1 MFKEYNFISIRI
13 INLFIILTLY
23 KSSSFYFS
31 LALLLYFL
39 ISNNICLLLPIIHI
53 MHIIHTT
60 TINYMFLH
68 SFNLIQFINP
78 INLTS
83 DTMQSQIFSFIQFR
97 NTTAN
102 SYCVLNML
110 LLEPSFCTAFLK
122 DLLIHS
128 VLILFSLILLFCFCE
143 FLCLLFVLLFL
154 PFLAFSWKLGGMLE
168 GMGFSY
174 FEKLAVCLFELWNWV
189 DFVLGKRCAFVYCM
203 RIN

>member
-1 MFKEYNFISIRI
+1 MNMNMNICIYLSMYISIYLSLIFKEYNFISIRI
-13 INLFIILTLY
+13 INLFTILTLY
-23 KSSSFYFS
+23 KSPSFYFS

-39 ISNNICLLLPIIHI
+39 ISNNIRLLLPII
-53 MHIIHTT
+53 HIIHTT

-154 PFLAFSWKLGGMLE
+154 PFFS
-168 GMGFSY
+168 
-174 FEKLAVCLFELWNWV
+174 V
-189 DFVLGKRCAFVYCM
+189 
-203 RIN
+203 